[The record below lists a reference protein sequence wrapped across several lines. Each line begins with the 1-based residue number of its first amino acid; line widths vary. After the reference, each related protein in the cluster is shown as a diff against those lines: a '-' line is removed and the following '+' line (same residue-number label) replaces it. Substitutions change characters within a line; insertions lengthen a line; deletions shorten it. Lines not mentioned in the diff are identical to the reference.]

1 MPKFFVTAR
10 TEQGKPHSSVV
21 DAVDKN
27 SAVNIVQSQGLFVI
41 SAQLLEDIRKGS
53 AGQTSSGKVKKFTH
67 SGIRLQDVVVFAKQ
81 LGTMIEAG
89 VPLLKSLTVIADQVD
104 SQKFSVVLEQVKM
117 DVEQG
122 QTFSKAL
129 AKHPQI
135 FGQFW
140 VCLVEVGEASGTM
153 PQVLKKLTEYMEDV
167 EKFRSQIIGSMIYP
181 CVLLTVCCCAI
192 LAFALFIGPTFK
204 KIFHDMGMPLP
215 GITQFMLAFFD
226 FLKTKFL
233 FIIGGIA
240 GTVLFFRSYIK
251 TSAGRWQFESTLYK
265 LPILGPI
272 VRLIVIEKF
281 TSQMSVLVESGV
293 PILYALEISERL
305 VDNVVC
311 GAVIKSIREAVKEGK
326 LLADPMEKSGFFPAM
341 TVQMIRVGEET
352 GELAKMLGHVAK
364 YYKSQVEEFMR
375 RISTIIEPVMLV
387 FMGGIMGTM
396 VVSMFLPILT
406 LSTGG

>member
-10 TEQGKPHSSVV
+10 TDQGKPHSTVV
-21 DAVDKN
+21 EALDKG
-27 SAVNIVQSQGLFVI
+27 SAVNIIQSQGLFVI
-41 SAQLLEDIRKGS
+41 SAQLLEDIRKGPS
-53 AGQTSSGKVKKFTH
+53 NQTFSGKGKKFTH
-67 SGIRLQDVVVFAKQ
+67 SGISLQDIVIFAKQ

-89 VPLLKSLTVIADQVD
+89 VPLLKSLSVIVDQVD
-104 SQKFSVVLEQVKM
+104 SKSFSVILEQVKM

-129 AKHPQI
+129 AKHPQV

-153 PQVLKKLTEYMEDV
+153 PQVLKKLTEYMEEV
-167 EKFRSQIIGSMIYP
+167 EKFRSQIIGAMIYP
-181 CVLLTVCCCAI
+181 AVLLTVCLGAI

-204 KIFHDMGMPLP
+204 KIFADMGMQLP
-215 GITQFMLAFFD
+215 GITQFMLGVFD
-226 FLKTKFL
+226 FLRTKFL
-233 FIIGGIA
+233 IIIGGA
-240 GTVLFFRSYIK
+240 VGFVMFFKSYIK
-251 TSAGRWQFESTLYK
+251 TAAGRWQFESILFK
-265 LPILGPI
+265 LPVLGPVI
-272 VRLIVIEKF
+272 RLIVIEKF

-311 GAVIKSIREAVKEGK
+311 AEVIKGIRDAVKEGK
-326 LLADPMEKSGFFPAM
+326 LLADPMEKSGFFPPM

-352 GELAKMLGHVAK
+352 GELAKMLGHVAV
-364 YYKSQVEEFMR
+364 YYKSQVEEFMK
-375 RISTIIEPVMLV
+375 RISVIIEPIMLV
-387 FMGGIMGTM
+387 FMGAIMGTM

-406 LSTGG
+406 MSTGG

>member
-10 TEQGKPHSSVV
+10 TDQGKPHSTVV
-21 DAVDKN
+21 EALDKG
-27 SAVNIVQSQGLFVI
+27 SAVNIIQSQGLFVI
-41 SAQLLEDIRKGS
+41 SAQLLEDIRKGPS
-53 AGQTSSGKVKKFTH
+53 NQTFSGKGKKFTH
-67 SGIRLQDVVVFAKQ
+67 SGISLQDIVIFAKQ

-89 VPLLKSLTVIADQVD
+89 VPLLKSLSVIVDQVD
-104 SQKFSVVLEQVKM
+104 SKSFSVILEQVKM

-129 AKHPQI
+129 AKHPQV

-153 PQVLKKLTEYMEDV
+153 PQVLKKLTEYMEEV
-167 EKFRSQIIGSMIYP
+167 EKFRSQIIGAMIYP
-181 CVLLTVCCCAI
+181 AVLLTVCLGAI

-204 KIFHDMGMPLP
+204 KIFADMGMQLP
-215 GITQFMLAFFD
+215 GITQFMLGVFD
-226 FLKTKFL
+226 FLRTKFL
-233 FIIGGIA
+233 IIIGGA
-240 GTVLFFRSYIK
+240 VGFVMFFKSYIK
-251 TSAGRWQFESTLYK
+251 TAAGRWQFESILFK
-265 LPILGPI
+265 LPVLGPVI
-272 VRLIVIEKF
+272 RLIVIEKF

-311 GAVIKSIREAVKEGK
+311 AEVIKGIRDAVKEGK
-326 LLADPMEKSGFFPAM
+326 LLADPMEKSGFFPPM

-352 GELAKMLGHVAK
+352 GELSKMLGHVAV
-364 YYKSQVEEFMR
+364 YYKSQVEEFMK
-375 RISTIIEPVMLV
+375 RISVIIEPIMLV
-387 FMGGIMGTM
+387 FMGAIMGTM

-406 LSTGG
+406 MSTGG

>member
-21 DAVDKN
+21 EAADK
-27 SAVNIVQSQGLFVI
+27 SLAVNIVQSQGLFVI
-41 SAQLLEDIRKGS
+41 SAQPLEEVRKNS
-53 AGQTSSGKVKKFTH
+53 AAQVSAAKGKKFTH
-67 SGIRLQDVVVFAKQ
+67 KGVGLQDVVVFAKQ

-104 SQKFSVVLEQVKM
+104 SEKFSAILGQIKQ

-129 AKHPQI
+129 AKHPVV

-140 VCLVEVGEASGTM
+140 VSLVEVGEASGTM
-153 PQVLKKLTEYMEDV
+153 PQVLNKLTSYMEEK
-167 EKFRSQIIGSMIYP
+167 EKFQSQIIGALIYP
-181 CVLLTVCCCAI
+181 MVLLTVCLCAI

-204 KIFHDMGMPLP
+204 KIFMDMKLQLP
-215 GITQFMLAFFD
+215 AITEFMLAFFD
-226 FLKTKFL
+226 FLRSKFI
-233 FIIGGIA
+233 FIIGAIVGL
-240 GTVLFFRSYIK
+240 VFFFKSYIK
-251 TSAGRWQFESTLYK
+251 TTAGRWQFETALFK
-265 LPILGPI
+265 LPVLGPI
-272 VRLIVIEKF
+272 IRLIVIEKF
-281 TSQMSVLVESGV
+281 TSQMAVLVESGV

-305 VDNVVC
+305 VDNLVC
-311 GAVIKSIREAVKEGK
+311 GSVIKGIRDAVKEGK
-326 LLADPMEKSGFFPAM
+326 LLAEPMDKSGFFPPM

-352 GELAKMLGHVAK
+352 GELAKMLGHVAV

-375 RISTIIEPVMLV
+375 RISTVIEPVMLV

-396 VVSMFLPILT
+396 VVAMFLPILT